1 MSKTP
6 QPNEFLVVPINDLD
20 LIAFF
25 RGSDVSRPLYLRYST
40 FLDIL
45 SQSIGGGTLLLLKT
59 NGVQNPVQTI
69 LNLVDGSGMTITDEG
84 GGNIKFTSSGGASY
98 ITSTSD
104 SADIEL
110 DVTAGDLNA
119 VLTAIGTAGTFGDA
133 TNVPQIT
140 VDSKGRITGV
150 TLVAITAGA
159 GTVTSV
165 ATAGLISGGTITT
178 SGTITTLMSTNKL
191 VGRGTAGSGIMEE
204 ITLGT
209 GLSLT
214 GNTLNATGGGG
225 VTSVTATAPITSSG
239 GATPDIST
247 SMNTNK
253 MIGRYSV
260 GTGVMEE
267 LNVGAGL
274 AISGSSIIAT
284 GSASGGSSI
293 NYYLNGGTAASV
305 LTYYQMSK
313 TAVVGTNVDFPLAGN
328 GLITQWLTDVGD
340 PNRIEIPAGNWNLEI
355 FMSASSAG
363 GTPAFYVEL
372 LKYNGVFTTIA
383 NSSAAPENI
392 TGGTSI
398 DLYLT
403 SLAIPYTTLLATDRL
418 ALRVYIVNSVIGRTI
433 TMHTQDSHLCQVI
446 TNFAGGIVSINGVG
460 ANTQFLITG
469 TAGTDFNIDST
480 STPDTHIFNLPTA
493 SAANRGALSTTDWST
508 FNGKQNLLTTTK
520 SVKVISDNVELDG
533 DQASPAYPGVYGID
547 AAGVKNWRTDVS
559 VRGDI
564 PSVFMQESYPVT
576 INQTGILYVPSV
588 SKLYVCN
595 NTSNSISIFDTTTGA
610 TLATLANTGAFQPF
624 YIASINEVWVTSS
637 SLTTINRISVTLN
650 SSIATIAGATANGVE
665 CIEYSSTKVFILVQA
680 VPGSIMLINPST
692 LTVTSSITTNVPTTP
707 IGMALNTNVASLQ
720 YDKIIISAAGGVAIF
735 NPATNLITT
744 TLVNPSSVISSGRT
758 IKYITS
764 TDQYVIANPGGFNII
779 FLSIASATTFTF
791 TSVIR
796 NFAGIQDLCV
806 DEASGYI
813 FTTSSGLGAGVIFV
827 NTIDLTTKKVNLAI
841 PTNVTCGISGAA
853 GKISLDLPN
862 KRMFVCG
869 RAGQNNLVSAIK
881 YL

>member
-1 MSKTP
+1 MSRTP
-6 QPNEFLVVPINDLD
+6 QTNEFLVVPINALD

-45 SQSIGGGTLLLLKT
+45 SQSIGGGTTVLLET

-69 LNLVDGSGMTITDEG
+69 LNLVEGSGMTITDDG
-84 GGNIKFTSSGGASY
+84 VGNITFTSSGGSSY

-150 TLVAITAGA
+150 TLVPITAGA

-214 GNTLNATGGGG
+214 GTTLNATASGG
-225 VTSVTATAPITSSG
+225 VTSVSATAPLTSSG

-260 GTGVMEE
+260 GTGVMQEV
-267 LNVGAGL
+267 NVGAGL
-274 AISGSSIIAT
+274 AISGSSLIAT
-284 GSASGGSSI
+284 GSASGGSSVS
-293 NYYLNGGTAASV
+293 YYLNGGTAASV
-305 LTYYQMSK
+305 ATYYQMSK
-313 TAVVGTNVDFPLAGN
+313 TAVVGTNVDFAKAGN

-340 PNRIEIPAGNWNLEI
+340 PNRIEIPAGNWNFEI

-372 LKYNGVFTTIA
+372 LKYNGAFTTIA

-418 ALRVYIVNSVIGRTI
+418 ALRVYIVNSVGGRTI

-446 TNFAGGIVSINGVG
+446 TNFAGGVVSINGVG
-460 ANTQFLITG
+460 ANTQFLTTG
-469 TAGTDFNIDST
+469 TAGTDFNIDSI

-493 SAANRGALSTTDWST
+493 SAANRGALSSADWT
-508 FNGKQNLLTTTK
+508 AFNGKQNALTTTK
-520 SVKVISDNVELDG
+520 SVKIVSNNVELDG

-547 AAGVKNWRTDVS
+547 AAGNKNWRTDVS

-564 PSVFMQESYPVT
+564 PRIFLQESYPVT

-595 NTSNSISIFDTTTGA
+595 NSSNSISIFDTITGA

-624 YIASINEVWVTSS
+624 YIASINEVWITSS
-637 SLTTINRISVTLN
+637 TLTTINRISVTLN
-650 SSIATIAGATANGVE
+650 SSIATILGATANGVE
-665 CIEYSSTKVFILVQA
+665 CVEYSSTKVFICTQS
-680 VPGSIMLINPST
+680 VPGTIMLINPSL
-692 LTVTSSITTNVPTTP
+692 LTVVSITLNVPTTP
-707 IGMALNTNVASLQ
+707 IGMALNTNAASSQ
-720 YDKIIISAAGGVAIF
+720 YDKIIISASGGVAIF

-744 TLVNPSSVISSGRT
+744 TLANPSSVISSGRT

-779 FLSIASATTFTF
+779 FLDIASATTFTF
-791 TSVIR
+791 THAIR

-813 FTTSSGLGAGVIFV
+813 FTTSSGLGSGVIFV
-827 NTIDLTTKKVNLAI
+827 STIDLTTKTVKVAI
-841 PTNVTCGISGAA
+841 ATNVTCGISGAA

>member
-1 MSKTP
+1 MATP
-6 QPNEFLVVPINDLD
+6 TLSDFLVVPINGTD
-20 LIAFF
+20 LIAFY
-25 RGSDVSRPLYLRYST
+25 RGSNISRPLYIRYST

-45 SQSIGGGTLLLLKT
+45 SQSIGGGTTVLLET

-69 LNLVDGSGMTITDEG
+69 LNLVEGSGMTITDDG
-84 GGNIKFTSSGGASY
+84 AGNITFTSSGGASY

-150 TLVAITAGA
+150 TLVPITAGT
-159 GTVTSV
+159 GSVTSV

-209 GLSLT
+209 NLSLT

-225 VTSVTATAPITSSG
+225 GVTSVSATAPITSSG

-260 GTGVMEE
+260 GTGVMQEVS
-267 LNVGAGL
+267 VGAGL
-274 AISGSSIIAT
+274 AISGSSLIAT
-284 GSASGGSSI
+284 GSASGGSSVS
-293 NYYLNGGTAASV
+293 YYLNGGTAASV
-305 LTYYQMSK
+305 ATYYQMSK
-313 TAVVGTNVDFPLAGN
+313 IAVVGTNVDFAKAGN

-340 PNRIEIPAGNWNLEI
+340 PNRIEIPAGNWNFEI

-372 LKYNGVFTTIA
+372 LKYNGAFTTIA

-418 ALRVYIVNSVIGRTI
+418 ALRVYIVNSTPGRTI

-446 TNFAGGIVSINGVG
+446 TNFAGGVVSINGVG
-460 ANTQFLITG
+460 ANTQFLTTG

-493 SAANRGALSTTDWST
+493 SAVNRGAITAAQFTAITAGNFGVTVDGVTSIIQVGQTGFVTMNYAGTISGWSISANAVGSIQFDIWKASGAIPTIANTIVAGVYPTLTAAQFITSTTMTGWTLS
-508 FNGKQNLLTTTK
+508 F
-520 SVKVISDNVELDG
+520 VAG
-533 DQASPAYPGVYGID
+533 D
-547 AAGVKNWRTDVS
+547 
-559 VRGDI
+559 
-564 PSVFMQESYPVT
+564 VF
-576 INQTGILYVPSV
+576 GFYV
-588 SKLYVCN
+588 
-595 NTSNSISIFDTTTGA
+595 NSIS
-610 TLATLANTGAFQPF
+610 TLKNA
-624 YIASINEVWVTSS
+624 
-637 SLTTINRISVTLN
+637 
-650 SSIATIAGATANGVE
+650 
-665 CIEYSSTKVFILVQA
+665 
-680 VPGSIMLINPST
+680 T
-692 LTVTSSITTNVPTTP
+692 LTV
-707 IGMALNTNVASLQ
+707 
-720 YDKIIISAAGGVAIF
+720 
-735 NPATNLITT
+735 
-744 TLVNPSSVISSGRT
+744 RT
-758 IKYITS
+758 IKS
-764 TDQYVIANPGGFNII
+764 
-779 FLSIASATTFTF
+779 
-791 TSVIR
+791 
-796 NFAGIQDLCV
+796 
-806 DEASGYI
+806 
-813 FTTSSGLGAGVIFV
+813 
-827 NTIDLTTKKVNLAI
+827 
-841 PTNVTCGISGAA
+841 
-853 GKISLDLPN
+853 
-862 KRMFVCG
+862 
-869 RAGQNNLVSAIK
+869 
-881 YL
+881 